1 MSSVPPSSQ
10 PSSPVASALKVLV
23 VDDDGAN
30 RLLAVRWLERV
41 GLSTAEAENG
51 GEALEMLKAAPASY
65 GAVLLDVVMPTMTG
79 YDVLGRIQSDSTL
92 RDVPVVML
100 TAHVQQENDVLYGL
114 RNGAVDHLAKPFR
127 GPILAA
133 KVQTL
138 VDRRARQLSLEER
151 LRDAEARA
159 TTDFMTGLGNR
170 RQFDLEF
177 ERETAFTTRHHAP
190 LALLLVDID
199 NLKGIN
205 DVLGHISGDKAI
217 SWAADGLHRTMRR
230 TDRGFRIGGDEFA
243 VLLRGLDRVS
253 GARAARR
260 FVKSR
265 EKQPLSFDDSDSLK
279 VTVSVGVAAADD
291 SNGFD
296 VSELFQRADRAL
308 YAAKNHPDNYVETEP
323 G

>member
-1 MSSVPPSSQ
+1 MSSVPMSGRPSLLEA
-10 PSSPVASALKVLV
+10 PALKVLV

-41 GLSTAEAENG
+41 GLATAEAENG
-51 GEALEMLKAAPASY
+51 GEALEMLKAAPDSY
-65 GAVLLDVVMPTMTG
+65 GAVLLDVVMPMMTG
-79 YDVLGRIQSDSTL
+79 YDVLGQIQSDVAL
-92 RDVPVVML
+92 RDVPVVIL
-100 TAHVQQENDVLYGL
+100 TAHVQQENDVLFGL
-114 RNGAVDHLAKPFR
+114 RNGAVDHLSKPFR

-133 KVQTL
+133 KVQSL
-138 VDRRARQLSLEER
+138 VDRRARQLALEER

-170 RQFDLEF
+170 RQFDQEF
-177 ERETAFTTRHHAP
+177 EREMAFTTRHHAP

-199 NLKGIN
+199 NLKVIN
-205 DVLGHISGDKAI
+205 DVLGHAAGDKAI
-217 SWAADGLHRTMRR
+217 SWAADGLRRTMRC

-243 VLLRGLDRVS
+243 VLLRGLDRSS

-265 EKQPLSFDDSDSLK
+265 EKQPLSFDDSDAMK

-291 SNGFD
+291 SNGYD
-296 VSELFQRADRAL
+296 VRELFQRADRAL
-308 YAAKNHPDNYVETEP
+308 YAAKSNPDSWVESEP

>member
-1 MSSVPPSSQ
+1 MSSVPTSGRPSPQ
-10 PSSPVASALKVLV
+10 EAPALKVLV

-41 GLSTAEAENG
+41 GLATAEAENG
-51 GEALEMLKAAPASY
+51 GEALQMLKAAPGSY
-65 GAVLLDVVMPTMTG
+65 GAVLLDVVMPMMTG
-79 YDVLGRIQSDSTL
+79 YDVLGRIQSDVAL
-92 RDVPVVML
+92 RDVPVVIL

-114 RNGAVDHLAKPFR
+114 RNGAVDHLSKPFR

-133 KVQTL
+133 KVQSL
-138 VDRRARQLSLEER
+138 VDRRARQLALEER

-170 RQFDLEF
+170 RQFDQEF
-177 ERETAFTTRHHAP
+177 EREMAFTTRHHAP

-199 NLKGIN
+199 NLKVIN
-205 DVLGHISGDKAI
+205 DVLGHAAGDRAI
-217 SWAADGLHRTMRR
+217 SWAADGLRRTMRC

-243 VLLRGLDRVS
+243 VLLRGLDRNS

-265 EKQPLSFDDSDSLK
+265 EKQPLSFDDSDAMK

-291 SNGFD
+291 SNGYD
-296 VSELFQRADRAL
+296 VRELFQRADRAL
-308 YAAKNHPDNYVETEP
+308 YAAKNHPDSWVESEP